1 MKKLGW
7 TPEEAMV
14 LKKRDKYQNK
24 IIKIAGEVFLSLRAA
39 AEHYGINYKVA
50 WARNNSGW
58 PIEAVLSL
66 LAPPNEKLRFLNI
79 TVDQFRWGGS

>member
-24 IIKIAGEVFLSLRAA
+24 IVKIAVEIFPSLIDA
-39 AEHYGINYKVA
+39 AENYGINLKVA
-50 WARNNSGW
+50 WARNNNGW

-66 LAPPNEKLRFLNI
+66 LAPPNEK
-79 TVDQFRWGGS
+79 